1 MPAKKTTTTKKTVK
15 KAPVRRTAEKK
26 ETAVVKE
33 KSKTTSTAIAKKTSR
48 TSEYVQKVKTIRPRY
63 YVAAVIIIILALAAY
78 FGWSYIFAAEVN
90 GQFIPRY
97 KVVNDL
103 EKAYGSNALDQEID
117 NTLMR
122 QEANRRHITVS
133 DAEVDKQLDTAKN
146 ALAQQGATLDQYLAS
161 QGLSM
166 NDVKDTIRLQLTETK
181 MLGDASVSNA
191 EINSYIKD
199 NNITVPS
206 DASSAAQ
213 LKNSIKSQIQQQKL
227 QTKYQNLVTNLRQ
240 KAHIKTFVNYPPA
253 QAPGM

>member
-1 MPAKKTTTTKKTVK
+1 MPAKKTTTTKTVRKTPAR
-15 KAPVRRTAEKK
+15 KAVVKK
-26 ETAVVKE
+26 ETTPVKE
-33 KSKTTSTAIAKKTSR
+33 KTKTTTSSR
-48 TSEYVQKVKTIRPRY
+48 TALYVQKAKNIQARY
-63 YVAAVIIIILALAAY
+63 YIVAVIIIILALIAY
-78 FGWSYIFAAEVN
+78 FGWSYVFAAEVN

-97 KVVNDL
+97 KVVSDL

-122 QEANRRHITVS
+122 QEAAKRHITVS
-133 DAEVDKQLDTAKN
+133 DADVNAQLDTAKN

-161 QGLSM
+161 QGLSL
-166 NDVKDTIRLQLTETK
+166 NDVKDTIRLQLMETK
-181 MLGDASVSNA
+181 MLGDASVSNV

-206 DASSAAQ
+206 DSSSAAQ
-213 LKNSIKSQIQQQKL
+213 LKDSVKSQIQQQKL
-227 QTKYQNLVTNLRQ
+227 QTKYQTMINDLRQ